1 MRCENCGREEVNFH
15 YRSNIN
21 GKITEKHLCMDCA
34 AKLGLTDRDHFFR
47 PDLPLEEMFL
57 RMFGMRPDPRLFG
70 GFGMFLPT
78 FFVPAV
84 VAQPRAPLGEPVI
97 PPDEK
102 LPEVDEEMKKRREI
116 NILREQMYK
125 AAAEEDYEKAAALRD
140 CIRKL
145 EGKDEK
151 KD

>member
-1 MRCENCGREEVNFH
+1 MRCENCGRGEVNFH

-21 GKITEKHLCMDCA
+21 GKIMEKHLCMDCA
-34 AKLGLTDRDHFFR
+34 AELGLTNRGLNR
-47 PDLPLEEMFL
+47 PQLPLEEVFL

-70 GFGMFLPT
+70 GFGMLLPT

-84 VAQPRAPLGEPVI
+84 VPQPQAPLGEPVF
-97 PPDEK
+97 PTDEK
-102 LPEVDEEMKKRREI
+102 RPEVDDEMKKRREI

-140 CIRKL
+140 CIKKL
-145 EGKDEK
+145 EGADTNK
-151 KD
+151 

>member
-34 AKLGLTDRDHFFR
+34 AALGLTNRSLFR
-47 PDLPLEEMFL
+47 PDLSLEDMFFN
-57 RMFGMRPDPRLFG
+57 MFGMRPDLRLFG
-70 GFGMFLPT
+70 GFGMLLPT

-84 VAQPRAPLGEPVI
+84 LSQPRAPLSEPVI
-97 PPDEK
+97 PEDEK
-102 LPEVDEEMKKRREI
+102 RPEVDEEMKKRREI

-125 AAAEEDYEKAAALRD
+125 AAAEEDYERAAALRD

-145 EGKDEK
+145 EGMDK